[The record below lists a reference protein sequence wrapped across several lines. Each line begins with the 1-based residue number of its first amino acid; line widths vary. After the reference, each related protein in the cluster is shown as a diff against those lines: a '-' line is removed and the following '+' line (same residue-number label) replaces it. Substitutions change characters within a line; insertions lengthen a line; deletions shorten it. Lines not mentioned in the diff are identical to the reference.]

1 MNDAGFVEGA
11 ESGEDAK
18 NDLRSFVGG
27 KSAAADAESE
37 GFAFDELHDENEMI
51 LLFGDVVK
59 PAGIG
64 MSHLSR
70 SARFLP
76 ETLVARRVG
85 AGIGDDF
92 ECDDAIEALIQAFID
107 DAHTS
112 LAEFGQDFVRSD
124 GLGDFRHKRGFR
136 HVN

>member
-51 LLFGDVVK
+51 LFFGDVVK

-64 MSHLSR
+64 MSHLGG

-76 ETLVARRVG
+76 ETLVARRLG
-85 AGIGDDF
+85 TEIGDDF
-92 ECDDAIEALIQAFID
+92 KCDDAIEALIQAFIPVMKEGSV
-107 DAHTS
+107 T
-112 LAEFGQDFVRSD
+112 
-124 GLGDFRHKRGFR
+124 
-136 HVN
+136 

>member
-18 NDLRSFVGG
+18 NNLRGFVR
-27 KSAAADAESE
+27 AAADAESE

-51 LLFGDVVK
+51 LFFGDVVK

-64 MSHLSR
+64 MSHLGGST
-70 SARFLP
+70 RFLP

-85 AGIGDDF
+85 TGIGDDF
-92 ECDDAIEALIQAFID
+92 ECDDAIEALIEAFID

-112 LAEFGQDFVRSD
+112 LAEFGQDLVRSD
-124 GLGDFRHKRGFR
+124 GLGDFRHERRFR